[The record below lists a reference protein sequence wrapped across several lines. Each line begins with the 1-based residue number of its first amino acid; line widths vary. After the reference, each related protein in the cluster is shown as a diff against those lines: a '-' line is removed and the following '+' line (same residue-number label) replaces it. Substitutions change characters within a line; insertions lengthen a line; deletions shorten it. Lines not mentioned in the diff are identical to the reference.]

1 MKLLLLLVLAV
12 ALIYSDTDS
21 HLRRYQQQITAGD
34 LSSRLHVFASDSFEG
49 RETGTRG
56 QKRAAHYLISEY
68 RKLGLSPYFQPFAVY
83 RRTPKQT
90 RLVVKIKGKKTTSSI
105 FSAEA
110 HDALS
115 FFVVGSFSGATGGVV
130 FGGYANAD
138 DCRELSAKGITLADK
153 WLMILEDESTQF
165 INKRSAIWNV
175 KPRGVLVVSGKFAEK
190 AAQASQNARRLGGL
204 SLVESTDFPPTFT
217 ISSGLADQLLAP
229 SNQTIASLKQKPAVF
244 ELDKSVNVTA
254 TIERSAPLTTENVVA
269 FIEGVDPK
277 LKQEVLVISSHY
289 DHLGLNPTLKGDQIF
304 NGAADDGSGVVASL
318 ELARWFMKAKQD
330 GHGPRRSILF
340 INFTGEEKG
349 LLGSTHYSRKPIIPW
364 ERTVADINMD
374 GVAGID
380 LKHPAQSRNYIYI
393 LGHEEL
399 STELVDLAKGLNRTT
414 EVNLE
419 LTPNKGFGSDHTTFE
434 TQFVPYIYYSTGLT
448 EHYHQ
453 PGDEPNTIDYEHF
466 ARVVRLI
473 FATAWQ
479 IANQDVRI
487 RGVDRS
493 GLSLTGYTCPPCPF
507 ACDDSVYNRP
517 GECPVCGMAL
527 VPRYSHK
534 EAQKPQGE

>member
-1 MKLLLLLVLAV
+1 MKVLLLLAVIFALVFAN
-12 ALIYSDTDS
+12 TDNTVI
-21 HLRRYQQQITAGD
+21 RGYQQQITAER
-34 LSSRLHVFASDSFEG
+34 LSSRLHFFASDFFEG

-56 QKRAAHYLISEY
+56 QKLAAHYLLSEY
-68 RKLGLSPYFQPFAVY
+68 RELGLSPYFQQFNVH

-90 RLVVKIKGKKTTSSI
+90 RLEVTIGDRRVASST
-105 FSAEA
+105 FSAEN
-110 HDALS
+110 HDDLS
-115 FFVVGSFSGATGGVV
+115 FFYAGGLAGATGGVV
-130 FGGYANAD
+130 FGGYGNAEEKVD
-138 DCRELSAKGITLADK
+138 YNGK
-153 WLMILEDESTQF
+153 WLLILEDESTQF
-165 INKRSAIWNV
+165 INKRSAIWKA
-175 KPRGVLVVSGKFAEK
+175 KPKGVLIVSTAERFSDR
-190 AAQASQNARRLGGL
+190 AAQASQNAQRPGGL
-204 SLVESTDFPPTFT
+204 SLVESSDFPPTFV
-217 ISSGLADQLLAP
+217 ISTKLADHLLAP
-229 SNQTIASLKQKPAVF
+229 SNQTIANLVKQPRTGF
-244 ELDKSVNVTA
+244 ELDKSVKVTA

-289 DHLGLNPTLKGDQIF
+289 DHLGINPTLKGDQIF

-340 INFTGEEKG
+340 INFTGEERG
-349 LLGSTHYSRKPIIPW
+349 LLGSTYYSQRPIIPW

-414 EVNLE
+414 GVNLE

-434 TQFVPYIYYSTGLT
+434 TQFIPYIYYSTGLT

-453 PGDEPNTIDYEHF
+453 PADEPDTIDYEHF
-466 ARVVRLI
+466 ARVVRLV

-479 IANQDVRI
+479 VANQDARI

-493 GLSLTGYTCPPCPF
+493 RLSLTGYTCPPCPF
-507 ACDDSVYNRP
+507 ACDDSVYNQP

-527 VPRYSHK
+527 VPKYSHK
-534 EAQKPQGE
+534 EAQKD

>member
-1 MKLLLLLVLAV
+1 MKVLLLLVLAV
-12 ALIYSDTDS
+12 ALVYQNTDKTDQI
-21 HLRRYQQQITAGD
+21 RGYQQQITAD
-34 LSSRLHVFASDSFEG
+34 ALSSRLYFFASDFLEG

-56 QKRAAHYLISEY
+56 QKLAAHYLVSEY
-68 RKLGLSPYFQPFAVY
+68 RQLGLSPYFQPFTVY

-90 RLVVKIKGKKTTSSI
+90 RFEVTIGDRRVASST
-105 FSAEA
+105 FSAEN
-110 HDALS
+110 HDDLS
-115 FFVVGSFSGATGGVV
+115 FFYTGGLVGATGGVV
-130 FGGYANAD
+130 FGGYGSGVEKVNYN
-138 DCRELSAKGITLADK
+138 GK
-153 WLMILEDESTQF
+153 WLMILEDESTPF
-165 INKRSAIWNV
+165 INKRSAIW
-175 KPRGVLVVSGKFAEK
+175 KAGRPKGVLIVSDSISFAQRAE
-190 AAQASQNARRLGGL
+190 QASQNAQRLGAL
-204 SLVESTDFPPTFT
+204 SLVESTDFPPTFA
-217 ISSGLADQLLAP
+217 ISTKLADQLLAP
-229 SNQTIASLKQKPAVF
+229 SKQTIASLKKQKPAVF

-254 TIERSAPLTTENVVA
+254 TVERSAPLTSENVLA
-269 FIEGVDPK
+269 LIEGIDPK
-277 LKQEVLVISSHY
+277 LKHEVLVISSHY
-289 DHLGLNPTLKGDQIF
+289 DHLGLNPTLKGDQIY

-340 INFTGEEKG
+340 VNFSGEEKG
-349 LLGSTHYSRKPIIPW
+349 LLGSTHYSRQPAIPW

-380 LKHPAQSRNYIYI
+380 LKHPAQSKNYIYI

-399 STELVDLAKGLNRTT
+399 STELVDLARGLNRTT
-414 EVNLE
+414 GVNLE

-466 ARVVRLI
+466 ARVARLI

-479 IANQDVRI
+479 VANQDARI
-487 RGVDRS
+487 RGIDRS
-493 GLSLTGYTCPPCPF
+493 RLSLTGYTCPPCPF
-507 ACDDSVYNRP
+507 ACDDSVYNQP

-527 VPRYSHK
+527 VPSHK
-534 EAQKPQGE
+534 KAQKAQKE